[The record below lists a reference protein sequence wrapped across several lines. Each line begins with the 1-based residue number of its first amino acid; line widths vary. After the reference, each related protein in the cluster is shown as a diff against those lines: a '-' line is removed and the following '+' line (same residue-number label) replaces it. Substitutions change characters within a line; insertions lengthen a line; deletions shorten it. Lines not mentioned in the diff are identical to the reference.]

1 MSPKWWWLKDK
12 EREKPEKMEQKKI
25 NGPESESG
33 ETNISPSWLVQFA
46 KVRLRMA
53 E

>member
-12 EREKPEKMEQKKI
+12 EREKPAIMEQKKI
-25 NGPESESG
+25 YGPESESG
-33 ETNISPSWLVQFA
+33 KTNKSPSWLAQFA